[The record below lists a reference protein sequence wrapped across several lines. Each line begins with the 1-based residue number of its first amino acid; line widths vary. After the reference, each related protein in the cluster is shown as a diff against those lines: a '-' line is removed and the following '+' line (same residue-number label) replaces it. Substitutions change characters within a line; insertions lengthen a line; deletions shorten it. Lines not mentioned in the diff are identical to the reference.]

1 MATDHDLEKK
11 VSITSEATS
20 PVPESERGQPSWLRH
35 WSSKL
40 LSYGVEI
47 HGSVHN
53 PSINSKTISDPFT
66 NRVSPVQPAHQ
77 TYTSFIN
84 LFFLW
89 LSANAGI
96 ITYEFSEIQ
105 SHPVCLTCTL
115 VAFQLVVSARSSSGL
130 V

>member
-11 VSITSEATS
+11 ISITSEATS

-53 PSINSKTISDPFT
+53 RSINSNNYLSSV
-66 NRVSPVQPAHQ
+66 RQQSQP
-77 TYTSFIN
+77 
-84 LFFLW
+84 
-89 LSANAGI
+89 SA
-96 ITYEFSEIQ
+96 TRTPDL
-105 SHPVCLTCTL
+105 H
-115 VAFQLVVSARSSSGL
+115 
-130 V
+130 